1 MQAGPSFMAFDFS
14 LVTAPFRMQPGLRRV
29 APGAAQLTASAAGSR
44 HLREKIAVLASMP
57 TQLLCAVPGF
67 DETTAL
73 RTIAAESERLALDAF
88 RVASAGVAALR
99 CEAPLLGWALE
110 GDRVVG
116 DGDPAIGAL
125 LDALPAR
132 LRRAALVS
140 LAFAEDF
147 AVLDGECAT
156 LPWLAVCLPSHW
168 APEEKVGRGFAAV
181 HAPVADGDLLRAA
194 SASLATLVTGDERWE
209 RFVWTVTAD
218 PRLHQHPARSDVAWL
233 DPDGDD
239 GRADAEALV
248 AMASL
253 RSELQTFLP
262 IAGAHQAVFTI
273 LVDSVPLAD
282 AVVAADDA
290 RRLHD
295 AIASMSPAVLAY
307 RRLDRAR
314 DRLLSWLALRAGGA
328 AAAR

>member
-1 MQAGPSFMAFDFS
+1 MAFDFS
-14 LVTAPFRMQPGLRRV
+14 LITAPFRMQPGLRRV
-29 APGAAQLTASAAGSR
+29 APGAAQLTASAPGSR

-88 RVASAGVAALR
+88 RVASPGVAALR

-116 DGDPAIGAL
+116 DGDRAIGAL
-125 LDALPAR
+125 LDALPLR

-147 AVLDGECAT
+147 AVLDGESAT

-218 PRLHQHPARSDVAWL
+218 PRLHQHPARSDVAW
-233 DPDGDD
+233 PGAVGDD
-239 GRADAEALV
+239 GRVDADALV

-253 RSELQTFLP
+253 RSERQTFLP

-295 AIASMSPAVLAY
+295 AIASMSPAVLVY
-307 RRLDRAR
+307 RRLDGAR
-314 DRLLSWLALRAGGA
+314 DRLLAWLALRADGA
-328 AAAR
+328 ARAR